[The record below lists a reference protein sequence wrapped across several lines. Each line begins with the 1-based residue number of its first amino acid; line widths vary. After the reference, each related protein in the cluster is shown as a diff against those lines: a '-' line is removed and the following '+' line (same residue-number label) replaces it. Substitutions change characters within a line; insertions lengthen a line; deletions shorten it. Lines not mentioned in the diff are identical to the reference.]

1 MAVEKEPRKRSAFGP
16 HYCPEDLL
24 SQVNAIPE
32 IASAITGT
40 EKVYAIKKSFDFFHE
55 WKDKVGNLGEG
66 TSDAQLAEKDAKIA
80 ELEEQLSQKETEL
93 ANAQNSTDSEKDA
106 RIAELEEQLSQ
117 KETELANAQNA
128 KDEEKDARIAEL
140 EEQLSQKEAEL
151 ADAQNGK
158 PSWDA
163 IRKTIDPVY
172 AEMMEYMS
180 RELGQD
186 DPLRMAIDIF
196 VKYHVHRY
204 TELPFQPFIPEHVI
218 DEIVRSVY
226 PGKGG
231 IKELRKALK

>member
-1 MAVEKEPRKRSAFGP
+1 MAGEKEPRKRTAFGP

-24 SQVNAIPE
+24 SEVNAIPE

-55 WKDKVGNLGEG
+55 WKDKVGNLGEVA
-66 TSDAQLAEKDAKIA
+66 TDAQLAEKDAKIA
-80 ELEEQLSQKETEL
+80 ELEGQLSQKETEL
-93 ANAQNSTDSEKDA
+93 ENARLALATDDG
-106 RIAELEEQLSQ
+106 R
-117 KETELANAQNA
+117 
-128 KDEEKDARIAEL
+128 DARIAEL

-151 ADAQNGK
+151 AEAQHATDEEKDARIAELESKLEAASNGK
-158 PSWDA
+158 PTWEQ
-163 IRKTIDPVY
+163 IRKIIDPVY

>member
-1 MAVEKEPRKRSAFGP
+1 MAGEKEPRKRTAFGP

-24 SQVNAIPE
+24 SEVNAIPE

-55 WKDKVGNLGEG
+55 WKDKVDNLGEAA
-66 TSDAQLAEKDAKIA
+66 SDEKLAEKDARIA

-128 KDEEKDARIAEL
+128 TDEEKDARIAEL
-140 EEQLSQKEAEL
+140 ESKLEA
-151 ADAQNGK
+151 ASNGK
-158 PSWDA
+158 PTWEQ
-163 IRKTIDPVY
+163 IRKNIDPVY

>member
-1 MAVEKEPRKRSAFGP
+1 MAGEKEPRKRTAFGP

-24 SQVNAIPE
+24 SEVNAIPE

-55 WKDKVGNLGEG
+55 WKDKVDNLGEAA
-66 TSDAQLAEKDAKIA
+66 SDKKLAEKDARIA

-128 KDEEKDARIAEL
+128 TDEAKDARIAEL
-140 EEQLSQKEAEL
+140 ESKLEA
-151 ADAQNGK
+151 ASNGK
-158 PSWDA
+158 PTWEQ
-163 IRKTIDPVY
+163 IRKNIDAVY